1 MKRTKIVSLAMVA
14 LLASG
19 AAVPTAVLANGL
31 PAATEEK
38 EEIQPVFIQ
47 ITGVIDDVEV
57 RDNATYY
64 SIKDGDKPAFLVV
77 TEETLVFDDT
87 GKKVELK
94 KGDQVTAYTYSDKP
108 MLAIYPPQYSPEV
121 VIVETEG
128 PSSAVVGSFDKDLLD
143 TDLSLQLNV
152 SEKTELSSVS
162 GKKVTAADL
171 KEHNLLVFYTITTM
185 SIPAQTPPEK
195 VIVLDQQKPDQEAP
209 EDSVIDKIIA
219 TDYHEVE
226 GTKMVPL
233 RLIAEELGYQVNSTG
248 TGAILTKGPVSFT
261 ITRGEK
267 AYGYNKALRYFKVAP
282 ALLEPSKTYVPVEFI
297 QELME

>member
-19 AAVPTAVLANGL
+19 AAVPTAVLANGV
-31 PAATEEK
+31 PAASVEK
-38 EEIQPVFIQ
+38 EEKKPVFIQ
-47 ITGVIDDVEV
+47 ITGKIDDVEV
-57 RDNATYY
+57 RDSATYY
-64 SIKDGDKPAFLVV
+64 SIKEGDKPAFLVL

-128 PSSAVVGSFDKDLLD
+128 ASSAVVGSFDKDLLD
-143 TDLSLQLNV
+143 QDLSLQLNI
-152 SEKTELSSVS
+152 SEKTELSSTS
-162 GKKVTAADL
+162 GKEVTAADL
-171 KEHNLLVFYTITTM
+171 KEQNLLVFYTITTM

-195 VIVLDQQKPDQEAP
+195 VIVLDQQKPEQEAP
-209 EDSVIDKIIA
+209 GDSVVDKIIA
-219 TDYHEVE
+219 SDFYEVE

-233 RLIAEELGYQVNSTG
+233 RLIAEELGYEVKSTG
-248 TGAILTKGPVSFT
+248 IGAILSKGPVSFT

-267 AYGYNKALRYFKVAP
+267 MYGYNKALGYFKVAP

-297 QELME
+297 KELME